1 MLAPLLIL
9 VSVILA
15 LNVRACAANSNEIG
29 APIERG
35 LDKSTNQ
42 NAQNRKHNSRP
53 VRKKRRK
60 GKKTE
65 DKLQEQATSDQ
76 MHQQK
81 VLKKVE
87 SNGGEDE
94 KGCQQW
100 KSK

>member
-1 MLAPLLIL
+1 M
-9 VSVILA
+9 
-15 LNVRACAANSNEIG
+15 NEV
-29 APIERG
+29 
-35 LDKSTNQ
+35 STNCLFQ
-42 NAQNRKHNSRP
+42 IKCSKQKTKCEASEEKE
-53 VRKKRRK
+53 KKS
-60 GKKTE
+60 KKETE
-65 DKLQEQATSDQ
+65 SKLQEQATSDQ